1 MVKVSLH
8 LEQNVKLSQMQRL
21 TIQMMTLHGQE
32 LQEFL
37 HEQVTENPLLDIR
50 YHDIQPH
57 AGNECNEKPI
67 EAVGDRR
74 DSLEEM
80 LMKELRVQTVSK
92 EIMLAAGLVI
102 QSLNEKGFFQ
112 GDLEDIGR
120 PYGLT
125 SETMTQGL
133 TLVQSFE
140 PAGIAARSIQEA
152 LLIQARRCQ
161 HMPIG
166 TERVLEYYYD
176 DFLHGRW
183 QKLEKE
189 LPATAAAIRRI
200 RDFLKTLSLQPVLQ
214 AESLTD
220 YIRADIEIFCD
231 AQGKLQVRSL
241 EELPEVFF
249 RDDLYE
255 MYRKEGD
262 KATHVFIRNAKR
274 QFLDLQTALAYRWQ
288 SIFAVMQYILIQ
300 QQSYF
305 LQGDNLRPLRQ
316 IDIAQGTGLST
327 ATVSRVC
334 RNRYVLFKQR
344 IYSVQSF
351 LAHFYPDASQREG
364 YISDKAIMREI
375 SRLIAAEDECHPWS
389 DQRIATYFAQ
399 KNIHIARR
407 TVTKFRLKM
416 NIPNSSIRKRLKK
429 S

>member
-8 LEQNVKLSQMQRL
+8 LEQNIKLSQMQRL

-67 EAVGDRR
+67 EAVEDYR

-231 AQGKLQVRSL
+231 AQGKLQIRSL
-241 EELPEVFF
+241 EELPEVF
-249 RDDLYE
+249 
-255 MYRKEGD
+255 
-262 KATHVFIRNAKR
+262 
-274 QFLDLQTALAYRWQ
+274 
-288 SIFAVMQYILIQ
+288 
-300 QQSYF
+300 
-305 LQGDNLRPLRQ
+305 
-316 IDIAQGTGLST
+316 
-327 ATVSRVC
+327 
-334 RNRYVLFKQR
+334 
-344 IYSVQSF
+344 
-351 LAHFYPDASQREG
+351 
-364 YISDKAIMREI
+364 
-375 SRLIAAEDECHPWS
+375 
-389 DQRIATYFAQ
+389 
-399 KNIHIARR
+399 
-407 TVTKFRLKM
+407 
-416 NIPNSSIRKRLKK
+416 
-429 S
+429 